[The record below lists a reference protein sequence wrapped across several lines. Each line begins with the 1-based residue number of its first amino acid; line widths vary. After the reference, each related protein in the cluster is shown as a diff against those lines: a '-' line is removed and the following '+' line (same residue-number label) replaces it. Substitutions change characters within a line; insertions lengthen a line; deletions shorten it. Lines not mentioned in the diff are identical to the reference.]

1 MSDTVTALSDAA
13 MNFLNEGLG
22 KLPLE
27 RQVEIGAAFDA
38 GTAKV
43 MVICD
48 FGRAYFSAVF
58 VPVDGPT
65 RELFGAYRTV
75 EPVSQTRN

>member
-1 MSDTVTALSDAA
+1 MTDTVAALSDAA
-13 MNFLNEGLG
+13 TAFLNEGLG

-27 RQVEIGAAFDA
+27 RQVEIGAAHDA

-48 FGRAYFSAVF
+48 FGRAYFSAVI
-58 VPVDGPT
+58 VPTDGPT
-65 RELFGAYRTV
+65 RELFGAYRTA
-75 EPVSQTRN
+75 EPATKTMN